1 MYIFSLISTK
11 LLRAKQALIS
21 CYLNVSRDFRSTGM
35 FVNAVKSK
43 DNGNSMFY
51 LKYNNRDTSDLDPG
65 TGMFSYDPSTTL

>member
-1 MYIFSLISTK
+1 
-11 LLRAKQALIS
+11 
-21 CYLNVSRDFRSTGM
+21 M